1 MQVRA
6 AAKINLNLRV
16 LGRNATTGFHDI
28 ETWMTPVTL
37 ADELRIELAGAPGI
51 RLLCSEPDLDSGP
64 SNLAWR
70 AAGAFL
76 DATGFHGGV
85 EISLDKQIPHGA
97 GLGGGSSD
105 AAAVLVSLNTLAGEP
120 LEVDALLSL
129 AASLG
134 SDVPF
139 FVRGLAAVATGRG
152 EHLEPRPLPAPLDL
166 LLLKPPFPIA
176 TAWAYAQWSAG
187 LRAPAS
193 WVEPQTFEGI
203 NIFNDL
209 EGPVFAKH
217 LLLPVIKRW
226 LLRHTLVAA
235 AAMSGSGSCL
245 FAVLHDPAD
254 AAPLAA
260 EARAAFG
267 AGLWTAPCRT
277 T

>member
-16 LGRNATTGFHDI
+16 LGRNAATGFHDI

-37 ADELRIELAGAPGI
+37 ADELRIELAGPPGI
-51 RLLCSEPDLDSGP
+51 RLLCSDPDLDSGP
-64 SNLAWR
+64 SNLASR

-76 DATGFHGGV
+76 DATGLHAGV
-85 EISLDKQIPHGA
+85 EITLDKKIPHGA

-120 LEVDALLSL
+120 LEVAALMSL

-152 EHLEPRPLPAPLDL
+152 EHLQPRPLPRPLDL
-166 LLLKPPFPIA
+166 LLLKPPFPVA

-187 LRAPAS
+187 LRSPAS
-193 WVEPQTFEGI
+193 WVAPQSLGDMEI
-203 NIFNDL
+203 VNDL

-217 LLLPVIKRW
+217 LLLPVIKQW

-245 FAVLHDPAD
+245 FAVLRDPGD
-254 AAPLAA
+254 ATALAA
-260 EARAAFG
+260 EARATFG
-267 AGLWTAPCRT
+267 AGLWTAACHT
-277 T
+277 A